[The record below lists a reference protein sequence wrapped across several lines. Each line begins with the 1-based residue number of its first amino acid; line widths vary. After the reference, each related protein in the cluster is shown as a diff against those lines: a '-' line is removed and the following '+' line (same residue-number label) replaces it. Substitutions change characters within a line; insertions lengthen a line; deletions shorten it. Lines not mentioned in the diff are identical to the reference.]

1 MGGGRFLL
9 FYLLCG
15 LGAAATHVLVDPRSI
30 LPTVGASGAISGVMG
45 GYLLLFP
52 SARVRMLFIF
62 GIFFRVIPLPAWA
75 VLLWWFA
82 LQVLAGLPQLAGVG
96 DLSGGVAVW
105 AHVGGFVA
113 GVLLVRAFIRP
124 VLVAERE
131 AMLLRHRSMGMT

>member
-1 MGGGRFLL
+1 
-9 FYLLCG
+9 
-15 LGAAATHVLVDPRSI
+15 
-30 LPTVGASGAISGVMG
+30 
-45 GYLLLFP
+45 
-52 SARVRMLFIF
+52 
-62 GIFFRVIPLPAWA
+62 